1 MSEEL
6 LEKAKEK
13 LKQQRDLINNILAA
27 NNTIGI
33 AIKKSVLTQ
42 FDNEDIKKSA
52 TTWLVAMQGSPNV
65 LEMRADNGIDVK
77 PGSTVKIFVDEGG
90 VKSIVDVC
98 EESIYLGEVF
108 KVSEYNE
115 DKDNVTVISAV
126 GSEKSFVYP
135 GKFTKDQLKEGAEV
149 MVFEKL
155 IIIDVYNP
163 EKKNYTFTGD
173 TGVSWEDIGGLEEE
187 KKKMQECIENPIIH
201 KDLYKAYNQ
210 KLPKGILLFGPPG
223 NGKTM
228 LGKAAATS
236 LAKLN
241 GTEEN
246 GFIYVKGP
254 EILSKWV
261 GEAEEKIRG
270 IFAQAREFY
279 RKTGTQAIVFV
290 DEAESILA
298 KRGSTRSSDID
309 KTIVP
314 QFLAEMDG
322 LEESGAV
329 VILTTNRADILDSAV
344 IREGRIDQ
352 KIYIG
357 NPDETTCRAIMNIH
371 LKGVPLAEKNIVD
384 ICLEEL
390 YKDEYSFFDVKF
402 TSGHFE
408 ILKLGNL
415 ASGASIANLVK
426 SMITSAMKRDI
437 AKKAKKPTGITAD
450 DAKSVISDMY
460 ESYHKLQHTE
470 FLDTYKQKLADEG
483 KTVSTINKISH
494 AKKAGNKENS
504 TAEELTV

>member
-1 MSEEL
+1 MSEDL

-27 NNTIGI
+27 NNSIGI
-33 AIKKSVLTQ
+33 VIKKSVLTQ
-42 FDNEDIKKSA
+42 FDPKELKETA
-52 TTWLVAMQGSPNV
+52 TTWLVAMQGNSGV
-65 LEMRADNGIDVK
+65 LEMRADNSIEIK
-77 PGSTVKIFVDEGG
+77 PGDTVKIFIDEGG

-98 EESIYLGEVF
+98 EESIYLGDTY
-108 KVSEYNE
+108 KVVEFNE
-115 DKDNVTVISAV
+115 EKGNVTVASSI

-135 GKFTKDQLKEGAEV
+135 GRFTKDELKPGIEV

-155 IIIDVYNP
+155 IIIDIYQE
-163 EKKNYTFTGD
+163 EKKNYTFTGS

-210 KLPKGILLFGPPG
+210 KLPKGVLLFGPPG

-236 LAKLN
+236 LATLN

-270 IFAQAREFY
+270 IFNQAREFY
-279 RKTGTQAIVFV
+279 KKTGTQAIVFI

-298 KRGSTRSSDID
+298 KRGSTRSSDVD

-322 LEESGAV
+322 LEESGAI

-357 NPDETTCRAIMNIH
+357 NPDEMTCRAIMGIH
-371 LKGVPLAEKNIVD
+371 LKNVPCKEANLVD
-384 ICLEEL
+384 ICIEEL
-390 YKDEYSFFDVKF
+390 YKDDYSFFNVNFSD
-402 TSGHFE
+402 GNFE

-415 ASGASIANLVK
+415 VSGAAIANLVK
-426 SMITSAMKRDI
+426 SMITSAMKKDI
-437 AKKAKKPTGITAD
+437 ASKAKKPTGITAH
-450 DAKSVISDMY
+450 DAREVIQDVFDQ
-460 ESYHKLQHTE
+460 YHKMQHTE

-483 KTVSTINKISH
+483 RIVSTINKISH
-494 AKKAGNKENS
+494 GSKSGNKKEA
-504 TAEELTV
+504 TAEKLSV